1 MLLDDLKLIEAAATG
16 ISFEHHVL
24 QSGQG
29 KIKTEYGEIEF
40 EGGGSLVADES
51 KSTIHVKAAPTITG
65 YREDAEGADF
75 ILKIN
80 MRLLYVYPSNLELT
94 EAFLQS
100 NSWYF
105 GSFIRT
111 YFKFY
116 ADGILSTTTL
126 QGIQL
131 AYN

>member
-1 MLLDDLKLIEAAATG
+1 MLLEELKLIEAAATG

-29 KIKTEYGEIEF
+29 QIKIEYGEIEF
-40 EGGGSLVADES
+40 EGGNSLVNDES
-51 KSTIHVKAAPTITG
+51 KSTLHVKVAPSITG

-80 MRLLYVYPSNLELT
+80 MRLLYVYPSNQELT
-94 EAFLQS
+94 EEFLQK

-116 ADGILSTTTL
+116 ADGILSNTTL